1 MKQKDIDVVLI
12 CETLPKQQLASLP
25 SVPVIIKGYDT
36 YEDNVGR
43 GVNILFKENLQLSVI
58 SNISDLYSPALFVK
72 VTNSSKPLHLGIV
85 YRSPNISKEED
96 AKLNKQLKLAAKKQ
110 KTL

>member
-36 YEDNVGR
+36 YEDNLVEESLSYSKK
-43 GVNILFKENLQLSVI
+43 NLNFKPQ
-58 SNISDLYSPALFVK
+58 
-72 VTNSSKPLHLGIV
+72 
-85 YRSPNISKEED
+85 
-96 AKLNKQLKLAAKKQ
+96 
-110 KTL
+110 